1 VPGNGKNGKGHCF
14 EKWALEDILK
24 IHTTAS
30 KPFELMRFAAPSASL
45 TFLPGQREAV
55 ENPSHSL
62 VAELVHGPI
71 AETIALVQEPS
82 ESADSG
88 ERLRGR
94 EGAQVALAQQPR
106 PSDRRTFWR
115 IF

>member
-1 VPGNGKNGKGHCF
+1 MGNQQHTGDPHYSVEGIRAYEVGRLFNKISLSP
-14 EKWALEDILK
+14 EQWEAIEDL
-24 IHTTAS
+24 
-30 KPFELMRFAAPSASL
+30 
-45 TFLPGQREAV
+45 
-55 ENPSHSL
+55 SHSL
-62 VAELVHGPI
+62 VEELVHGPI

-94 EGAQVALAQQPR
+94 EGAQVARAQQPR

>member
-1 VPGNGKNGKGHCF
+1 LDARRDTGDPHYGVEGIRAHEVGRLFNKISLSPEQRK
-14 EKWALEDILK
+14 AIEDL
-24 IHTTAS
+24 
-30 KPFELMRFAAPSASL
+30 
-45 TFLPGQREAV
+45 
-55 ENPSHSL
+55 SHSL
-62 VAELVHGPI
+62 VEELVHGPI

-88 ERLRGR
+88 GR
-94 EGAQVALAQQPR
+94 DCVVEGEQVARAQQPR